1 LVRTQ
6 QLRYSTIRFEEAA
19 TNGREGYES
28 ARYLLDRAST
38 PRPKLAPIAR
48 RGDEDRQA
56 GNFAGAIA
64 DCSQAIR
71 LYVTA
76 NPSEPELVAI
86 YCSRGDVFMSSSEYG
101 RAIADYTDA
110 LGLDAGNAR
119 ALSDRANAYRA
130 EGDRAPVIADYVGAI
145 QRDSDSDLIWVDRG
159 DELQRAGDA
168 TEASQLFR
176 DSVEVFQRLTKAEPT
191 IARWRRDLALSYFKL
206 GSAVDRQERFADA
219 LEAHRN
225 GLAHGANPLGKRTRQ
240 QRIAKCPGRSH

>member
-101 RAIADYTDA
+101 RA
-110 LGLDAGNAR
+110 
-119 ALSDRANAYRA
+119 
-130 EGDRAPVIADYVGAI
+130 IADYVGAI